1 MFDGNRKT
9 GIAPADFVL
18 RKCFP
23 GQVRPQHSPDV
34 VVVEVPGIQG
44 PAGAK
49 HGVLFTEQN
58 LTEEQKEQARK
69 NIGAV
74 SLLQSIEIQG
84 FSVRWCGRVLE
95 ASSAGNLLDE
105 LEPKKNVREG
115 DSVIDASRNLYQ
127 IVRIDQAAGTYSI
140 TKSLARLGVLDY
152 RELSNLPHLGK
163 LSELDYVGR
172 TELSTS
178 IDFVKI

>member
-9 GIAPADFVL
+9 GLAPADFVL

-58 LTEEQKEQARK
+58 LTEEQKAGAGGCWRLQVQGIPWTNLSQRK
-69 NIGAV
+69 TCAKAI
-74 SLLQSIEIQG
+74 L
-84 FSVRWCGRVLE
+84 
-95 ASSAGNLLDE
+95 
-105 LEPKKNVREG
+105 
-115 DSVIDASRNLYQ
+115 
-127 IVRIDQAAGTYSI
+127 
-140 TKSLARLGVLDY
+140 
-152 RELSNLPHLGK
+152 
-163 LSELDYVGR
+163 
-172 TELSTS
+172 
-178 IDFVKI
+178 

>member
-9 GIAPADFVL
+9 GLAPADFVL

-84 FSVRWCGRVLE
+84 FSVRWCGRLQVQ
-95 ASSAGNLLDE
+95 GIPWTNLSQRKTCAKAIL
-105 LEPKKNVREG
+105 
-115 DSVIDASRNLYQ
+115 
-127 IVRIDQAAGTYSI
+127 
-140 TKSLARLGVLDY
+140 
-152 RELSNLPHLGK
+152 
-163 LSELDYVGR
+163 
-172 TELSTS
+172 
-178 IDFVKI
+178 

>member
-9 GIAPADFVL
+9 GLAPADFVL

-95 ASSAGNLLDE
+95 ASSAGNPLDE

-127 IVRIDQAAGTYSI
+127 IDQAAGTYSI

-178 IDFVKI
+178 IDLGNI

>member
-9 GIAPADFVL
+9 GLAPADFVL

-95 ASSAGNLLDE
+95 ASSAGNPLDE
-105 LEPKKNVREG
+105 LEPKKMC
-115 DSVIDASRNLYQ
+115 
-127 IVRIDQAAGTYSI
+127 
-140 TKSLARLGVLDY
+140 ARGIL
-152 RELSNLPHLGK
+152 
-163 LSELDYVGR
+163 
-172 TELSTS
+172 
-178 IDFVKI
+178 